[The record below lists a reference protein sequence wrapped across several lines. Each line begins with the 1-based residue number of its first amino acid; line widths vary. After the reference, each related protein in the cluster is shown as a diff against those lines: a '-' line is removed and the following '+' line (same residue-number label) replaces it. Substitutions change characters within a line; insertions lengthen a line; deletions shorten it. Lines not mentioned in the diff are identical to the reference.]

1 MRVYWKWVLKSVPSL
16 GLGLLM
22 LASTV
27 TPRQANSNVEAWFI
41 YFGIENIPPWLA
53 HKSTDAW
60 VFWIGLVGFCVW
72 ATHLYMRPNIRNG
85 KLSVMIREGEPW
97 VQAEPGIDQSQAAH
111 TSGLLYTYRI
121 ALVNSDDSTLR
132 NVEVKLTSLEKK
144 PQNFHAIG
152 SHLQLRH
159 DRAGT
164 TNFNV
169 HPTEDPQCM
178 DATFVDV
185 FRFFLGPDGYSVLS
199 VTSLPEDM
207 NRHIPVDNYDV
218 KIMATSERGEMAIAE
233 LAFIP
238 RPDQIPDFRLLKMQS
253 FPGATS
259 SSS

>member
-1 MRVYWKWVLKSVPSL
+1 
-16 GLGLLM
+16 
-22 LASTV
+22 
-27 TPRQANSNVEAWFI
+27 
-41 YFGIENIPPWLA
+41 
-53 HKSTDAW
+53 
-60 VFWIGLVGFCVW
+60 
-72 ATHLYMRPNIRNG
+72 
-85 KLSVMIREGEPW
+85 MIREGEPW

-111 TSGLLYTYRI
+111 TSGWLYTYRI

-152 SHLQLRH
+152 SHLKLRH

-178 DATFVDV
+178 DAIFVDV
-185 FRFFLGPDGYSVLS
+185 FRFFLGPDGYSFLS

-207 NRHIPVDNYDV
+207 NRRIPVDKYDV
-218 KIMATSERGEMAIAE
+218 KIMATSDRGEMAIAE

-238 RPDQIPDFRLLKMQS
+238 RPDQIPDFRLLKIQS